1 MIFDKHDH
9 VVYVTHRLNSEIQ
22 NALVSKRRGP
32 NRIGGKGRGG
42 GPDYPVSHQFLT

>member
-22 NALVSKRRGP
+22 NALVSKRRDP

-42 GPDYPVSHQFLT
+42 VQTIPYPINF